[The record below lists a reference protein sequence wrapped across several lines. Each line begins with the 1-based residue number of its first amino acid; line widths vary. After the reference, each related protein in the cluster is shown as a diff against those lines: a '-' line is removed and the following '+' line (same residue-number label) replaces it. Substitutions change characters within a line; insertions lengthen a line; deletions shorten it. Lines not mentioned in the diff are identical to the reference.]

1 MKNKIEFREFKK
13 EENLVRI
20 QKLFE
25 ACYGDVPLFKGGKYP
40 SLKEL
45 EWRYLKCPIKS
56 KIFVAEDIEKRII
69 VGIRPIL
76 LKKIKVNDSEG
87 LGAQFMDVM
96 VHPAYRGRGIFT
108 KLMKMAYDYLKKE
121 NILVA
126 YTFPNR
132 NSYPAYKKV
141 TDWQELSFFKVF
153 VNIQNIFWSPK
164 LEVDQDVNIETIEN
178 FDERVNLLLEK
189 FLNLYDICIYR
200 TSEYLNWRFIR
211 RPDVEYKIISVNRG
225 EKLVGYAVLRTRK
238 LFTSKVGLIIELVC
252 DPEYY
257 NVFEMLIKHSLKEF
271 KNLGVKWVLFFNF
284 SNKNFEVLLRKNH
297 FFQFSLFQNIR
308 KIPLVIKPISKDL
321 KIGSINLGNWY
332 ISLGD
337 NDAV

>member
-13 EENLVRI
+13 EENLVKI

-56 KIFVAEDIEKRII
+56 KIFVAEDIEKGII

-96 VHPAYRGRGIFT
+96 VHPVYRGRGIFT
-108 KLMKMAYDYLKKE
+108 KLMKMAHDYLRKE
-121 NILVA
+121 NILIA

-132 NSYPAYKKV
+132 NSYLAYKKV

-189 FLNLYDICIYR
+189 FLNLYNTYIYR
-200 TSEYLNWRFIR
+200 TPEYLNWRFIR
-211 RPDVEYKIISVNRG
+211 RPDMEYKIISVSKG
-225 EKLVGYAVLRTRK
+225 EKLIGYAVLRTKK
-238 LFTSKVGLIIELVC
+238 LFISKVGLIIELIC
-252 DPEYY
+252 DPEYH
-257 NVFEMLIKHSLKEF
+257 NAFGILTKHSLKEF
-271 KNLGVKWVLFFNF
+271 KNLGVRWVLFLNF
-284 SNKNFEVLLRKNH
+284 DNKIFEILLRKNH
-297 FFQFSLFQNIR
+297 FFHFPLFQNIR
-308 KIPLVIKPISKDL
+308 KMPLLIKPISKN
-321 KIGSINLGNWY
+321 SEVRNINPENWY